1 VSQKNDDGQFPIM
14 TSSMCVYNSSQNNLI
29 FNGLPNL
36 GVVNPSRC
44 GDMDCDGLKKDLVTD
59 TDGSLF
65 GQASSIFS
73 DSEAL
78 WGSQQ
83 HGIGDFRIPRVA
95 LTSLTGLQVN
105 INLTHPYR
113 GISRTNSCSLR
124 PAWGMYM
131 CNFSTDYRMLIIESM
146 DSDTE
151 KRRVSPVAVMS
162 TSGYIDLINGPQDQT
177 ICNGYSC
184 QKRIS
189 TFMSIVQSGQTY
201 EIYFSS
207 TPPKYLRF
215 RLLNANTA
223 IKCILAVYYY
233 SLQQI
238 DIYAN
243 TLYVPPTNRDLR
255 YPGLMLLDQPNGV
268 TPTSPAGSNFFN
280 RTYQMAYFAID
291 GNSTIEVKMSPLLI
305 LSFGFPPMNPA
316 AFFSANIVSNLAALL
331 NISPDKI
338 RRMNVVSAASNIR
351 IRRQT
356 PPVVSVQLQMELRD
370 EPRPSTTAATGI
382 RAEIL
387 ANIASAI
394 INRYQAG
401 ELQVL
406 WGILNITNGII
417 TSNLTVQEPFQ
428 DFQVNLS
435 VIAQLVLVTPPSD
448 CRQQSPCTI
457 QPVLIAYDV
466 QGNVIQKL
474 GSNGQPWQ
482 VQATL
487 VHQPNV
493 VLSGGIANYT
503 NGQTQFTQLSL
514 PDNGTQPVQFTMMVP
529 YGVNGSFFMAMNLT
543 VQSGNISVGPAQPAG
558 QQINNIYLVNS
569 NESFSVSVKPID
581 SVTQLPLGH
590 VQWGTW
596 RWTSN
601 VTLYTLPSFNRQGF
615 LVTNGSSR
623 TNANLTAVA
632 VTITNLR
639 INGTGMFMLNICLS
653 SSNNQYNIMVL
664 SSAILV
670 ANDKSIIA
678 TDPQGFSSNITSQ
691 GNFDA
696 LNASNQL
703 EITRALLYNY
713 LLSIGMPLISD
724 MILVKGGSSTIVA
737 LFEVDPLPSNVAT
750 AVSTLL
756 SNPNA
761 VSSLTFVSVNINTRS
776 YSVPDSSSNN
786 TNSSGDSGSN
796 NLPIILEVTI
806 PVGTALV
813 AAIAAIIAYV
823 VYTKFAA
830 ANSVAPMAN
839 AASLSTSNVELIQH
853 QPFSFTASSAH
864 PLNVHVTTLFNPSP
878 STATQPYLIPIQ

>member
-1 VSQKNDDGQFPIM
+1 
-14 TSSMCVYNSSQNNLI
+14 
-29 FNGLPNL
+29 
-36 GVVNPSRC
+36 
-44 GDMDCDGLKKDLVTD
+44 
-59 TDGSLF
+59 
-65 GQASSIFS
+65 
-73 DSEAL
+73 
-78 WGSQQ
+78 
-83 HGIGDFRIPRVA
+83 
-95 LTSLTGLQVN
+95 
-105 INLTHPYR
+105 
-113 GISRTNSCSLR
+113 
-124 PAWGMYM
+124 
-131 CNFSTDYRMLIIESM
+131 
-146 DSDTE
+146 
-151 KRRVSPVAVMS
+151 
-162 TSGYIDLINGPQDQT
+162 
-177 ICNGYSC
+177 
-184 QKRIS
+184 
-189 TFMSIVQSGQTY
+189 
-201 EIYFSS
+201 
-207 TPPKYLRF
+207 
-215 RLLNANTA
+215 
-223 IKCILAVYYY
+223 
-233 SLQQI
+233 
-238 DIYAN
+238 
-243 TLYVPPTNRDLR
+243 
-255 YPGLMLLDQPNGV
+255 
-268 TPTSPAGSNFFN
+268 
-280 RTYQMAYFAID
+280 
-291 GNSTIEVKMSPLLI
+291 
-305 LSFGFPPMNPA
+305 
-316 AFFSANIVSNLAALL
+316 
-331 NISPDKI
+331 
-338 RRMNVVSAASNIR
+338 MNVVSAASNIR

-356 PPVVSVQLQMELRD
+356 SSVVSVKLQMELRD

-474 GSNGQPWQ
+474 GSNDQPWQ

-487 VHQPNV
+487 VYQPNV

-514 PDNGTQPVQFTMMVP
+514 PDNSTSSVYYDGAVWCQRLILHGNEPYSAKWEYISGSGTTCC
-529 YGVNGSFFMAMNLT
+529 
-543 VQSGNISVGPAQPAG
+543 
-558 QQINNIYLVNS
+558 
-569 NESFSVSVKPID
+569 VSVKPID

-632 VTITNLR
+632 VTITNLG

-823 VYTKFAA
+823 VYTKLAA